1 MGMVGMSIAS
11 RAGLAEN
18 ALSGQVA
25 LVTGGVRD
33 WPGHHPAAR
42 RVSEPEDVAAVI
54 GFLCLAGARQIT
66 ARLCIRASPSRPAT
80 DVVTPYIHPIFTG

>member
-42 RVSEPEDVAAVI
+42 RVSEPEDVAAVN
-54 GFLCLAGARQIT
+54 GFLCLAGGRQIT
-66 ARLCIRASPSRPAT
+66 GQVVHTSKPLPAG
-80 DVVTPYIHPIFTG
+80 D